1 MSSLCGRVSRFRRNK
16 GHVSPALCR
25 ADEIVATGRLRWE
38 APLEVGDT
46 IEIGRRQGIVRA
58 IEPVL
63 GEPEHCLVV
72 QLPRD
77 S

>member
-1 MSSLCGRVSRFRRNK
+1 MSRPGYHRSSVNGVYRFELR
-16 GHVSPALCR
+16 R
-25 ADEIVATGRLRWE
+25 ADEIVATGHLRWE

-46 IEIGRRQGIVRA
+46 IQIGRRQGIVRA

-63 GEPEHCLVV
+63 GEPEQRLVV
-72 QLPRD
+72 HLLRD